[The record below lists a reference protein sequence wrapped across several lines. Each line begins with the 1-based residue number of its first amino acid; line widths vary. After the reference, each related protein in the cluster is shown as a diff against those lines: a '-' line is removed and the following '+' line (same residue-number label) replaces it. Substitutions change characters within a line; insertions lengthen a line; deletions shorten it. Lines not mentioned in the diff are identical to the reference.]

1 MCGAYFVIYILFS
14 FNAVDVDREDVCDM
28 TLTDSAVAEFKEAVD
43 QQVEIVLSISIKKR
57 GHARC

>member
-1 MCGAYFVIYILFS
+1 MCEAYFIIYILFS
-14 FNAVDVDREDVCDM
+14 FDVVDVDREDVCDM

-57 GHARC
+57 GHVR